1 MSVSTFAR
9 PAEPGSE
16 QERRRSRFS
25 YRDALWQ
32 LVVAAGGYI
41 VYSVSV
47 GAVQWAGAERARA
60 SLAVADARHIVDLEE
75 LLGIFREHQ
84 LQSLIID
91 SGFWMQFFNAVY
103 MWAHLPLIIAL
114 AVWLYWRHRPHFRL
128 TRNAVLIS
136 GTIALIVFQVFP
148 VAPPRLVPELHFVDT
163 AAKVSGVYDT
173 VEPKVF
179 FNPFAAVPS
188 MHVGWVLLM
197 GLTVYLYAGFRRL
210 RWLGLA
216 LPAFMALAVVVTG
229 NHYFFD
235 AATGALTALVGL
247 WLAAF
252 AEGRIYPRFERR
264 TLPTTAA
271 AGEMVQPARRAPR
284 SAQGSER
291 DVLPDHGA
299 AGRHDAGRGD
309 PAARE

>member
-1 MSVSTFAR
+1 MSLTTIQR
-9 PAEPGSE
+9 TGEPEPGQE
-16 QERRRSRFS
+16 QRRRAFS

-41 VYSVSV
+41 VYSLSV
-47 GAVQWAGAERARA
+47 GAVQWAGAERSRA
-60 SLAVADARHIVDLEE
+60 ALAVADARHVVDLEK

-114 AVWLYWRHRPHFRL
+114 AVWLYWRHREHFRL

-136 GTIALIVFQVFP
+136 GTIALVVFQVFP

-179 FNPFAAVPS
+179 FNPYAAVPS

-197 GLTVYLYAGFRRL
+197 GLNVFLYAGFRPL

-216 LPAFMALAVVVTG
+216 LPVFMALAVVVTG
-229 NHYFFD
+229 NHYFLD
-235 AATGALTALVGL
+235 AATGVLVALLGL

-252 AEGRIYPRFERR
+252 AEKRMYPRFESGRM
-264 TLPTTAA
+264 LGAPAQG
-271 AGEMVQPARRAPR
+271 GENDVFADPGAARR
-284 SAQGSER
+284 
-291 DVLPDHGA
+291 L
-299 AGRHDAGRGD
+299 DAGRND
-309 PAARE
+309 PAARQ

>member
-1 MSVSTFAR
+1 MSISTIERLPEQAPR
-9 PAEPGSE
+9 PMPAGAAISL
-16 QERRRSRFS
+16 
-25 YRDALWQ
+25 RDALWQ

-41 VYSVSV
+41 VYSLSV

-60 SLAVADARHIVDLEE
+60 SLAVADARHIVDFER

-84 LQSLIID
+84 LQSLIINSD
-91 SGFWMQFFNAVY
+91 FWMQFFNAVY
-103 MWAHLPLIIAL
+103 MWAHLPLIIVL
-114 AVWLYWRHRPHFRL
+114 AVWLYVRHRAHFRL

-136 GTIALIVFQVFP
+136 GAIALITFQIFP

-197 GLTVYLYAGFRRL
+197 GLNVFLYAGIRPL

-229 NHYFFD
+229 NHYFLD
-235 AATGALTALVGL
+235 AATGVLAALAGL
-247 WLAAF
+247 WLAAA
-252 AEGRIYPRFERR
+252 AERRIYPRFE
-264 TLPTTAA
+264 PCP
-271 AGEMVQPARRAPR
+271 GQMPRAE
-284 SAQGSER
+284 G
-291 DVLPDHGA
+291 G
-299 AGRHDAGRGD
+299 
-309 PAARE
+309 